1 MKLKVKLSL
10 GLWFLFLVSGALGV
24 LGVYFLRELA
34 QDSQDI
40 IKANYE
46 SLTYVDELSSVID
59 AQEMKSSIPDFQQFE
74 SLLKRQEKNV
84 TELGERDLTRQI
96 RLGYEQWKRN
106 TSQFQY
112 LKNLRLPLHRI
123 AELNREA
130 IFRKSETARETAD
143 SALLLLTCIATFCL
157 LVTFSFAVNFPSFI
171 ANPIRELTQKIKEV
185 AARNYSTR
193 LGFRSDDEFGE
204 LAEAFNTMA
213 IKLDQWENSNLA
225 KVQFEKRR
233 IETVIAS
240 MPEAIIGLDDQ
251 RIILFV
257 NELALGLLG
266 MKESDLVGKY
276 APDVALRNDLLRTLL
291 QEKAEDLPIVVDG
304 QEQYFSREKQSVIN
318 GTTVIGEVIVLK
330 NVTRFHQLD
339 QAKTHFIATV
349 SHELK
354 TPISAIKM
362 SLQLLGDP
370 RIGSLSEDQQQLLSS
385 IQSDTQRLLRITG
398 ELLELSQ
405 VETGNIQLQ
414 MASVNVQ
421 QIVQLAQESIQST
434 AQQRHV
440 TIQVNRSES
449 PLSVYADAEK
459 TAWVLINFLTN
470 AIRYSPEQSTVE
482 INIQPLDSWV
492 EFQVKDQ
499 GKGIEATYLSKIF
512 DRYFQIP
519 NGQGKTGTGLGL
531 AISKDFI
538 EAQNGSI
545 SAKSQGLGYGSTF
558 AFRLPRVTSQN

>member
-1 MKLKVKLSL
+1 MKLKLKLSL
-10 GLWFLFLVSGALGV
+10 GLWFLFLVSGALGL

-40 IKANYE
+40 LKANYE
-46 SLTYVDELSSVID
+46 SLTYVEELTSFID
-59 AQEMKSSIPDFQQFE
+59 AQETKSSVPDFQRFE
-74 SLLKRQEKNV
+74 SILARQEKNI
-84 TELGERDLTRQI
+84 TELGEQDLTRQI
-96 RLGYEQWKRN
+96 RLGYYQWKRD
-106 TSQFQY
+106 TAQFQY
-112 LKNLRLPLHRI
+112 LKNLRQPLHRI
-123 AELNREA
+123 SDLNREA
-130 IFRKSETARETAD
+130 IFRKSETARETAE
-143 SALLLLTCIATFCL
+143 SALLLLTCIATLCL

-171 ANPIRELTQKIKEV
+171 ANPLRELTQKMKDV
-185 AARNYSTR
+185 AARNYTTR
-193 LGFRSDDEFGE
+193 LGFRSDDELGE

-251 RIILFV
+251 RTILFV

-291 QEKAEDLPIVVDG
+291 QEKTEDLPIVVEG
-304 QEQYFSREKQSVIN
+304 EEQYFSREKQSVLN
-318 GTTVIGEVIVLK
+318 GSTVIGEVIVLK

-362 SLQLLGDP
+362 SLQLLSDP
-370 RIGSLSEDQQQLLSS
+370 RIGSLSGDQQQLLSS
-385 IQSDTQRLLRITG
+385 IQADTHRLLRITG

-414 MASVNVQ
+414 MAPVGIE
-421 QIVQLAQESIQST
+421 QIVQLAQDSIEST
-434 AQQRHV
+434 ARQRHIAII
-440 TIQVNRSES
+440 TQLPES
-449 PLSVYADAEK
+449 QLMIHADAEK
-459 TAWVLINFLTN
+459 TAWVLINLLTN
-470 AIRYSPEQSTVE
+470 AIRYSPEHGQVE
-482 INIQPLDSWV
+482 VSVQTQANWA
-492 EFQVKDQ
+492 EFRVKDQ
-499 GKGIEATYLSKIF
+499 GKGIEAPYLTKIF

-519 NGQGKTGTGLGL
+519 NGNGKTGTGLGL

-545 SAKSQGLGYGSTF
+545 WAQSQGLGYGSVF
-558 AFRLPRVTSQN
+558 AFRLPLA

>member
-1 MKLKVKLSL
+1 MKLKLKLSL
-10 GLWFLFLVSGALGV
+10 GLWFLFLVSGALGL

-40 IKANYE
+40 LKANYE
-46 SLTYVDELSSVID
+46 SLTYVEELTSFID
-59 AQEMKSSIPDFQQFE
+59 AQETKSYVPDFQRFE
-74 SLLKRQEKNV
+74 SILARQEKNI
-84 TELGERDLTRQI
+84 TELGEQDLTRQI
-96 RLGYEQWKRN
+96 RLGYYQWKRD
-106 TSQFQY
+106 TAQFQY
-112 LKNLRLPLHRI
+112 LKNLRQPLHRI
-123 AELNREA
+123 SDLNREA
-130 IFRKSETARETAD
+130 IFRKSETARETAE
-143 SALLLLTCIATFCL
+143 SALLLLTCIATLCL

-171 ANPIRELTQKIKEV
+171 ANPLRELTQKMKDV
-185 AARNYSTR
+185 AARNYTTR
-193 LGFRSDDEFGE
+193 LGFRSDDELGE

-251 RIILFV
+251 RTILFV

-291 QEKAEDLPIVVDG
+291 QEKTEDLPIVVEG
-304 QEQYFSREKQSVIN
+304 EEQYFSREKQSVLN
-318 GTTVIGEVIVLK
+318 GSTVIGEVIVLK

-362 SLQLLGDP
+362 SLQLLSDP
-370 RIGSLSEDQQQLLSS
+370 RIGSLSGDQQQLLSS
-385 IQSDTQRLLRITG
+385 IQADTQRLLRITG

-414 MASVNVQ
+414 MAPVGIE
-421 QIVQLAQESIQST
+421 QIVQLAQDSIEST
-434 AQQRHV
+434 ARQRHIAII
-440 TIQVNRSES
+440 IQLPES
-449 PLSVYADAEK
+449 QIMIHADAEK
-459 TAWVLINFLTN
+459 TAWVLINLLTN
-470 AIRYSPEQSTVE
+470 AIRYSPEHGQVE
-482 INIQPLDSWV
+482 VSVQTQANWA
-492 EFQVKDQ
+492 EFRVKDQ
-499 GKGIEATYLSKIF
+499 GKGIEAPYLTKIF

-519 NGQGKTGTGLGL
+519 NGNGKTGTGLGL

-545 SAKSQGLGYGSTF
+545 WAQSQGLGYGSVF
-558 AFRLPRVTSQN
+558 AFRLPLA

>member
-1 MKLKVKLSL
+1 MKLKLKLSL
-10 GLWFLFLVSGALGV
+10 GLWFLFLVSGALGL

-40 IKANYE
+40 LKANYE
-46 SLTYVDELSSVID
+46 SLTYVEELTSFID
-59 AQEMKSSIPDFQQFE
+59 AQETKSSVPDFQRFE
-74 SLLKRQEKNV
+74 SILARQEKNI
-84 TELGERDLTRQI
+84 TELGEQDLTRQI
-96 RLGYEQWKRN
+96 RLGYYQWKRD
-106 TSQFQY
+106 TAQFQY
-112 LKNLRLPLHRI
+112 LKNLRQPLHRI
-123 AELNREA
+123 SDLNREA
-130 IFRKSETARETAD
+130 IFRKSETARETAE
-143 SALLLLTCIATFCL
+143 SALLLLTCIATLCL

-171 ANPIRELTQKIKEV
+171 ANPLRELTQKMKDV
-185 AARNYSTR
+185 AARNYATR
-193 LGFRSDDEFGE
+193 LGFRSDDELGE

-291 QEKAEDLPIVVDG
+291 QEKTEDLPIVVEG
-304 QEQYFSREKQSVIN
+304 EEQYFSREKQSVLN
-318 GTTVIGEVIVLK
+318 GSTVIGEVIVLK

-362 SLQLLGDP
+362 SLQLLSDP
-370 RIGSLSEDQQQLLSS
+370 RIGSLSGDQQQLLSS
-385 IQSDTQRLLRITG
+385 IQADTQRLLRITG

-414 MASVNVQ
+414 MAPVGIE
-421 QIVQLAQESIQST
+421 QIVQLAQDSIEST
-434 AQQRHV
+434 ARQRHIAII
-440 TIQVNRSES
+440 TQLPES
-449 PLSVYADAEK
+449 QIMIHADAEK
-459 TAWVLINFLTN
+459 TAWVLINLLTN
-470 AIRYSPEQSTVE
+470 AIRYSPEHGQVE
-482 INIQPLDSWV
+482 VSVQTQANWA
-492 EFQVKDQ
+492 EFRVKDQ
-499 GKGIEATYLSKIF
+499 GKGIEAPYLTKIF

-519 NGQGKTGTGLGL
+519 NGNGKTGTGLGL

-545 SAKSQGLGYGSTF
+545 WAQSQGLGYGSVF
-558 AFRLPRVTSQN
+558 AFRLPLA

>member
-1 MKLKVKLSL
+1 MKLKLKLSL
-10 GLWFLFLVSGALGV
+10 GLWFLFLVSGALGF

-40 IKANYE
+40 IRANYE
-46 SLTYVDELSSVID
+46 SLTYVEELTSFID
-59 AQEMKSSIPDFQQFE
+59 AQETKSSVPDFEQFE
-74 SLLKRQEKNV
+74 SILSKQEKNV
-84 TELGERDLTRQI
+84 TESGERDLTRQI
-96 RLGYEQWKRN
+96 RLGYGQWKRD

-112 LKNLRLPLHRI
+112 LKNLRQPLHRI
-123 AELNREA
+123 SDLNREA

-143 SALLLLTCIATFCL
+143 SALLLLTCISTLCL

-171 ANPIRELTQKIKEV
+171 ANPLRELTQKIKDV
-185 AARNYSTR
+185 AARNYATR

-240 MPEAIIGLDDQ
+240 MPEAIIGMDDK

-276 APDVALRNDLLRTLL
+276 APDVAVRNDLLRTLL
-291 QEKAEDLPIVVDG
+291 QEKTEDLPIVLEG
-304 QEQYFSREKQSVIN
+304 QEQYFSREKQSVLN
-318 GTTVIGEVIVLK
+318 GSQIIGEVIVLK

-362 SLQLLGDP
+362 SLQLLNDP
-370 RIGSLSEDQQQLLSS
+370 RIGSLSGDQQQLISS
-385 IQSDTQRLLRITG
+385 IQADTQRLLRITG

-414 MASVNVQ
+414 ITPVDARR
-421 QIVQLAQESIQST
+421 IVQIAQDSILST
-434 AQQRHV
+434 AQQRHIEIK
-440 TIQVNRSES
+440 TILPDQ
-449 PLSVYADAEK
+449 PLSIHADAEK

-470 AIRYSPEQSTVE
+470 AIRYSPEYSEVT
-482 INIQPLDSWV
+482 IQVSQQTTGV
-492 EFQVKDQ
+492 EFLVMDQ
-499 GKGIEATYLSKIF
+499 GKGIESAYLTKIF

-519 NGQGKTGTGLGL
+519 NGQGKVGTGLGL

-538 EAQNGSI
+538 EAQHGSI
-545 SAKSQGLGYGSTF
+545 WAVSQGLGYGSTF
-558 AFRLPRVTSQN
+558 AFRLPQNHS